1 MSKFVFRYFA
11 DCEDGQMARLETAE
25 SGIPVNIF
33 AEDGTDFD
41 LQDGECCKVELYGI
55 GSQVDVYSTA
65 EAMYAAGSKMT
76 VPSMIPMGT
85 FPPKDAGEPFEE
97 SAHILFVGT
106 VLEVDTDPEANE
118 NQPNYC
124 LKVETLEMTLQ
135 LYLRHEGLI
144 EVGSI
149 LHGVAWLFGPVTRA

>member
-1 MSKFVFRYFA
+1 MNEFVFCHFTE
-11 DCEDGQMARLETAE
+11 CEDGLMARLETAE
-25 SGIPVNIF
+25 SGIPVNVF

-65 EAMYAAGSKMT
+65 EAMYATGSRMA

-85 FPPKDAGEPFEE
+85 FPPKDSEEDFEE
-97 SAHILFVGT
+97 STHIIFVGT
-106 VLEVDTDPEANE
+106 VLEVDTDPEADE

-124 LKVETLEMTLQ
+124 LTVEALEMTLQ
-135 LYLRHEGLI
+135 LYLRYEGPI
-144 EVGSI
+144 EVGNI

>member
-1 MSKFVFRYFA
+1 MNEFVFRYFA
-11 DCEDGQMARLETAE
+11 DCEDGEMARLETAE
-25 SGIPVNIF
+25 SGIPINIF

-65 EAMYAAGSKMT
+65 EAMYATGSRMA

-85 FPPKDAGEPFEE
+85 FPPKDTAEDFEE
-97 SAHILFVGT
+97 SAHILFVGK
-106 VLEVDTDPEANE
+106 VLAVNTDPEADE

-124 LKVETLEMTLQ
+124 LTVETLEMTLQ

>member
-1 MSKFVFRYFA
+1 MNEFVFRYFA
-11 DCEDGQMARLETAE
+11 DCEDGEMARLETAE
-25 SGIPVNIF
+25 SGIPINIF

-55 GSQVDVYSTA
+55 GSQVDVYSTE
-65 EAMYAAGSKMT
+65 EALDESGCRMA

-85 FPPKDAGEPFEE
+85 FPPKDTAEDFEE
-97 SAHILFVGT
+97 SAHILFVGK